1 MANDELGELI
11 DFLHDRNPEVRRL
24 AVHGLLPYTTAN
36 HPSRSALN
44 TNDTSSRQLKPGS
57 IKPAIIEDL
66 KRLSEDQHI
75 TAHDA
80 FSALIN
86 LSDTQ
91 PVVEQLCDP
100 DFLSVIFFT
109 MIDHDSLLA
118 DLACMLLSNLTKVD
132 SVVNLCLNASIPPH
146 SSHPTIVQDQSF
158 SARLKKSSNPLMD
171 LLIELFARGDRKQI
185 NPHANFDFLASVW
198 ANLSAS
204 SKGREYLVGG
214 GPSPTITHEAP
225 LFQLSP
231 FTEHPSL
238 IRRGGVISAI
248 NSSTIFIVFRNCC
261 FAIEVHE
268 QLLSPTGFN
277 LLPAILLPL
286 MGPES
291 LDDPEEQEEFPVEC
305 QLLGPDKRRE
315 SDANLRLILVES
327 LILLATYPA
336 QREIMRKKKVYR
348 IVQILHLAETS
359 ENVRLS
365 THVFYGFPKSGSPFR
380 LLSSNTKTDT
390 VSALANKLFVQ
401 LGTRKYRALG
411 ESSHAR

>member
-1 MANDELGELI
+1 
-11 DFLHDRNPEVRRL
+11 VRRL
-24 AVHGLLPYTTAN
+24 AVHGLLPYTAAN

-44 TNDTSSRQLKPGS
+44 TNDSSGKQLKPGS
-57 IKPAIIEDL
+57 IKPTIIEDL

-86 LSDTQ
+86 LSDTP

-109 MIDHDSLLA
+109 IIDHDSLLA

-132 SVVNLCLNASIPPH
+132 SVVNLCLTASIPPH

-171 LLIELFARGDRKQI
+171 LFIELFARGDRKQI

-204 SKGREYLVGG
+204 SKGRDYLVGV

-248 NSSTIFIVFRNCC
+248 KNCC
-261 FAIEVHE
+261 FATEVHD

-291 LDDPEEQEEFPVEC
+291 LDDPQEQEEFPVEC

-315 SDANLRLILVES
+315 SDANLRLILVEA

-359 ENVRLS
+359 ENVQESIERL
-365 THVFYGFPKSGSPFR
+365 VN
-380 LLSSNTKTDT
+380 LLMRDE
-390 VSALANKLFVQ
+390 AEQQDQIQELDDADQ
-401 LGTRKYRALG
+401 LV
-411 ESSHAR
+411 EV

>member
-1 MANDELGELI
+1 MAQDELGELI

-24 AVHGLLPYTTAN
+24 AVHGLLPYTAAS
-36 HPSRSALN
+36 HPSRAILTIGENSPH
-44 TNDTSSRQLKPGS
+44 QLSPGS

-66 KRLSEDQHI
+66 KRLSEDQHM

-86 LSDTQ
+86 LSDSP
-91 PVVEQLCDP
+91 PVVEQLSDP
-100 DFLSVIFFT
+100 DFLSVIFYT
-109 MIDHDSLLA
+109 IIDYESLLA

-132 SVVNLCLNASIPPH
+132 SVVDLCLTSPIPPH
-146 SSHPTIVQDQSF
+146 SSHPSITQDESF
-158 SARLKKSSNPLMD
+158 SARLKQSSAPLMD
-171 LLIELFARGDRKQI
+171 LLMDLFARGDRKQI

-204 SKGREYLVGG
+204 AKGRAYLVGV
-214 GPSPTITHEAP
+214 GPTPTVTSEAP
-225 LFQLSP
+225 LFHLAP

-248 NSSTIFIVFRNCC
+248 KNCC
-261 FAIEVHE
+261 FATEVHE

-305 QLLGPDKRRE
+305 QLLGPEKRRE
-315 SDANLRLILVES
+315 SDPNLRLILVES
-327 LILLATYPA
+327 LILLATYPL
-336 QREIMRKKKVYR
+336 QRQIMRTKKVYR

-359 ENVRLS
+359 ENVQESIERL
-365 THVFYGFPKSGSPFR
+365 VN
-380 LLSSNTKTDT
+380 LLIRDEAEQPDPIQELDDADEL
-390 VSALANKLFVQ
+390 VEV
-401 LGTRKYRALG
+401 
-411 ESSHAR
+411 

>member
-1 MANDELGELI
+1 MAQADEMGELI
-11 DFLHDRNPEVRRL
+11 EFLHDRNPEVRRL
-24 AVHGLLPYTTAN
+24 AVHGLLPYTAAN
-36 HPSRSALN
+36 HPSRSILN
-44 TNDTSSRQLKPGS
+44 NLPTAENSSGDLKPGS
-57 IKPAIIEDL
+57 IKPGIIEDL
-66 KRLSEDQHI
+66 KRLSEDQHM

-86 LSDTQ
+86 LSDTA
-91 PVVEQLCDP
+91 PVVEQLNDP

-109 MIDHDSLLA
+109 IIDHDSLLA
-118 DLACMLLSNLTKVD
+118 DLACMLLSNLTKLD
-132 SVVNLCLNASIPPH
+132 SIVNLCLSSTIPPH
-146 SSHPTIVQDQSF
+146 TSHPTINQDESL
-158 SARLKKSSNPLMD
+158 SARLKKSTSPLMD

-204 SKGREYLVGG
+204 PKGRDYLVGV
-214 GPSPTITHEAP
+214 SHSSTVTSEAP

-248 NSSTIFIVFRNCC
+248 KNCC
-261 FAIEVHE
+261 FATEVHD

-286 MGPES
+286 MGPEA
-291 LDDPEEQEEFPVEC
+291 LDDPEEQDEFPVEC

-315 SDANLRLILVES
+315 TDPNLRLILVES
-327 LILLATYPA
+327 LILLATYPF

-348 IVQILHLAETS
+348 IVQILHLDETS
-359 ENVRLS
+359 ENVQESIERL
-365 THVFYGFPKSGSPFR
+365 VN
-380 LLSSNTKTDT
+380 LLMRDESEQGTKQIHELDDED
-390 VSALANKLFVQ
+390 Q
-401 LGTRKYRALG
+401 LV
-411 ESSHAR
+411 EV